1 LRIADAATSLYGI
14 IGRPVRH
21 SLSPAMH
28 NAAFEKTGINAVYLA
43 FETDS
48 AEAACHA
55 MRCLGIK
62 GYSVTIPNKESIM
75 QFLDDIDETAL
86 EIGAVNTVKNDDGR
100 LSGTNTDWIGAVN
113 ALGVKGGVRGKRA
126 VVIGAGGSARAVV
139 YGLVREGADVSVFN
153 RTIERAR
160 RLAEEFGCAY
170 AGLDGLDDAEGDIMV
185 NTTSVGMSPNDDKMP
200 VTREQVGRFS
210 LVMDIVYS
218 PLETML
224 LKTAKGLGVEVVY
237 GLDMLLYQAV
247 GQFEYWTGMRAPVD
261 AMREA
266 LEHARRS

>member
-1 LRIADAATSLYGI
+1 MKDIDAATSLYAI

-28 NAAFEKTGINAVYLA
+28 NAAFGKTGMNAVYLA

-48 AEAACHA
+48 TEAACQA
-55 MRCLGIK
+55 MRSLGIR

-75 QFLDDIDETAL
+75 QFLDHVDETAI
-86 EIGAVNTVKNDDGR
+86 EIGAVNTVRNDSGR
-100 LSGTNTDWIGAVN
+100 LSGTNTDWIGAVK
-113 ALGVKGGVRGKRA
+113 ALGAKGGIKGRRA

-139 YGLVREGADVSVFN
+139 YGLVREGAEVAIFN
-153 RTIERAR
+153 RTVERAR
-160 RLAEEFGCAY
+160 RLAEQFGCEY
-170 AGLDGLDDAEGDIMV
+170 SGLEALDSAEGDIIV
-185 NTTSVGMSPNDDKMP
+185 NTTSIGMSPDDDKMP
-200 VTREQVGRFS
+200 VTRGQLERFS

-224 LKTAKGLGVEVVY
+224 LKTARELGLEVVY

-247 GQFEYWTGMRAPVD
+247 GQFEYWTG
-261 AMREA
+261 
-266 LEHARRS
+266 